1 MLLVSELYHISK
13 KVRNEL
19 NLTYKVWNEL
29 KITKSKELE
38 SVFIE
43 IQNNHK
49 RKNVIAGCIY
59 WHPCMD
65 PAEFNDLYLQNLLDT
80 ITFQNKDIFLMGD
93 FNINILQY
101 DNNKDSREFLDKM
114 HSNFLMPYIFSPSRV
129 NPNR

>member
-13 KVRNEL
+13 KVQNEL
-19 NLTYKVWNEL
+19 NLTYKVRNEL

-59 WHPCMD
+59 
-65 PAEFNDLYLQNLLDT
+65 
-80 ITFQNKDIFLMGD
+80 
-93 FNINILQY
+93 
-101 DNNKDSREFLDKM
+101 
-114 HSNFLMPYIFSPSRV
+114 
-129 NPNR
+129 